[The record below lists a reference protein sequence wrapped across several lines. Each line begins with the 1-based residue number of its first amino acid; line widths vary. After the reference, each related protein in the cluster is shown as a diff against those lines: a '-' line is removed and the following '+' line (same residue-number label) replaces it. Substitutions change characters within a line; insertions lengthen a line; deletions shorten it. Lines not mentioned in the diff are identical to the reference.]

1 MRLLAGAAYPFLH
14 ASTGYTHKM
23 PSPYAHNL
31 ARKALFYSFENM
43 RLKVKLKVRKLKS
56 PKIKRRSEVLYK
68 MLINAPG
75 ACPNSN

>member
-1 MRLLAGAAYPFLH
+1 MRLLAGAAYPSLH
-14 ASTGYTHKM
+14 APTGYTHKM

-56 PKIKRRSEVLYK
+56 P
-68 MLINAPG
+68 
-75 ACPNSN
+75 